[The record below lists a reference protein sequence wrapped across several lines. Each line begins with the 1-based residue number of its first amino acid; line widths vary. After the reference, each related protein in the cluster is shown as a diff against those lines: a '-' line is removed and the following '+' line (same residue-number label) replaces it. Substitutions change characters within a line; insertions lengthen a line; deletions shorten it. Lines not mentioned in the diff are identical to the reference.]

1 VAQWISHSK
10 LDSAT
15 IPKLHNNTHWVYYT
29 RMLRPLLT
37 VANEEAA
44 SPSFFGT
51 SEVLKITG
59 IPANTLN
66 KLVERGSFGIA
77 PSVRI
82 GKGRG
87 SRRVFGT
94 HDIFGVALVWWLT
107 QAGLR
112 SAVIGRVLR
121 QISPAHRNLAA
132 NAAGTLLLKHMKTKE
147 PQILTITRRLEA
159 RGGKPEQTVS
169 TTVTHHD
176 FGLQR
181 KDSVSIHLIP
191 VGQLFAALMLR
202 LEEIRP
208 GIKV

>member
-1 VAQWISHSK
+1 V
-10 LDSAT
+10 LPAT
-15 IPKLHNNTHWVYYT
+15 LN
-29 RMLRPLLT
+29 LT
-37 VANEEAA
+37 EGDAG
-44 SPSFFGT
+44 SPSLFGT
-51 SEVLKITG
+51 AEVLKIVG

-94 HDIFGVALVWWLT
+94 PDIFGIALVWWLT

-121 QISPAHRNLAA
+121 QISTAHRDLAA
-132 NAAGTLLLKHMKTKE
+132 NAAGMLLAKNAQAKE
-147 PQILTITRRLEA
+147 PQILTIMRHLEG
-159 RGGKPEQTVS
+159 RGRKPPQSV
-169 TTVTHHD
+169 TTTATHHD
-176 FGLQR
+176 FGSQR
-181 KDSVSIHLIP
+181 KNSVSIHLIP

-202 LEEIRP
+202 LQEIRP